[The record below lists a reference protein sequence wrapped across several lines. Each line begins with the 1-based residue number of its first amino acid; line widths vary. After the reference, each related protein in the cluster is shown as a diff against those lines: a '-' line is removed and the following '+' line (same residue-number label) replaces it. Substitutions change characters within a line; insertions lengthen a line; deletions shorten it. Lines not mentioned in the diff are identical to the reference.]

1 MLTQQGIKMVLLPLQ
16 GYSIPLAFYR
26 IYGIVSKRVIH
37 TLIHQVLCLI
47 LIQKEYA
54 MSKNTSANRPAKE
67 VRPEVK
73 SKPEITELS
82 FEAMETLSGGGWCTK
97 WSHTY

>member
-47 LIQKEYA
+47 LIQKE
-54 MSKNTSANRPAKE
+54 
-67 VRPEVK
+67 
-73 SKPEITELS
+73 
-82 FEAMETLSGGGWCTK
+82 
-97 WSHTY
+97 

>member
-1 MLTQQGIKMVLLPLQ
+1 
-16 GYSIPLAFYR
+16 
-26 IYGIVSKRVIH
+26 
-37 TLIHQVLCLI
+37 
-47 LIQKEYA
+47 

-82 FEAMETLSGGGWCTK
+82 FEAMETLSGGGKCWCCAEA
-97 WSHTY
+97 SLA

>member
-1 MLTQQGIKMVLLPLQ
+1 
-16 GYSIPLAFYR
+16 
-26 IYGIVSKRVIH
+26 
-37 TLIHQVLCLI
+37 
-47 LIQKEYA
+47 

-82 FEAMETLSGGGWCTK
+82 FEAMETLSGGLSCAK
-97 WSHTY
+97 WSANY